1 MERPVKKNNRIRI
14 LFATGIIVLFSIS
27 LLFFNTGCGKK
38 MSPLEIIN
46 KMKNTYAGLNDFH
59 EVTTSVI
66 TSYMDDKKESTVE
79 TEIYYKKP
87 NKIYYDTKSGKI
99 SGVAVSDGKD
109 SYLYISSLNEC
120 TKDKAPASFSDFY
133 KKTAGMGF
141 INPSNVVL
149 ETFLIDGKLPSG
161 GIESS
166 KLEGSEEKVGSASC
180 HVISITFPTG
190 EKQKLWI
197 GTRDFFIW
205 KNSITVTEKAMRSKL
220 QLQPGLEN
228 KLKDRDE
235 KDSRVILVSTET
247 MKLVEA
253 NKGLPDSRFAFKPPE
268 DVKVVAQF
276 TKKGTE
282 GTSDFSL
289 KGKKAPDFSLEDMDG
304 KKVTLADCKGKVVI
318 LDFWDSWC
326 KPCALDLAIME
337 KLYGIYG
344 NSSLLILSINEEKDE
359 AQKRK
364 YIGANKLSFQ
374 VLNDVT
380 GEVSRAYKV
389 EAFPRI
395 VIIDGDGKVSADLLG
410 LQKEETIREELKK
423 LGLR

>member
-1 MERPVKKNNRIRI
+1 MEYPVKKNNRISI
-14 LFATGIIVLFSIS
+14 LFAASAVTFLSIS

-66 TSYMDDKKESTVE
+66 VNYMDDNKESTVE

-87 NKIYYDTKSGKI
+87 NKIYYDTKSGKV

-120 TKDKAPASFSDFY
+120 VKEKAPASFSDFY
-133 KKTAGMGF
+133 KKTAGMGL

-149 ETFLIDGKLPSG
+149 ETFMIDGKLPSG

-166 KLEGSEEKVGSASC
+166 VLEAREEKVGTVSC

-197 GTRDFFIW
+197 GTKDFFLW
-205 KNSITVTEKAMRSKL
+205 KNSITVTEEAMRSKL
-220 QLQPGLEN
+220 EQTGADM
-228 KLKDRDE
+228 KSKDE
-235 KDSRVILVSTET
+235 SKKNSRIILASTET

-268 DVKVVAQF
+268 GVTIVARFTRKNTGGSSDVNF
-276 TKKGTE
+276 
-282 GTSDFSL
+282 
-289 KGKKAPDFSLEDMDG
+289 KGKKAPDFSLDDLDG
-304 KKVTLADCKGKVVI
+304 KKVSLTGCRGNIVI

-326 KPCALDLAIME
+326 KQCALDLAIME
-337 KLYGIYG
+337 KLHKAYGASG
-344 NSSLLILSINEEKDE
+344 LVVLGVNEEEDE
-359 AQKRK
+359 EQKRK
-364 YIGANKLSFQ
+364 YIRANSLTFK

-389 EAFPRI
+389 EAYPRI
-395 VIIDGDGKVSADLLG
+395 IIIDKDGTVSADLIG
-410 LQKEETIREELKK
+410 LQKEETVLEELKK

>member
-1 MERPVKKNNRIRI
+1 M
-14 LFATGIIVLFSIS
+14 LFIQ
-27 LLFFNTGCGKK
+27 GCGRR

-46 KMKNTYAGLNDFH
+46 KMKNTYAGINDFH
-59 EVTTSVI
+59 EISTSVI
-66 TSYMDDKKESTVE
+66 IDYMDDKKESTVE
-79 TEIYYKKP
+79 TELFYRKP
-87 NKIYYDTKSGKI
+87 NRLYYDTKSGKI
-99 SGVAVSDGKD
+99 SGIAASDGKD

-120 TKDKAPASFSDFY
+120 IKEKAPASISDFY
-133 KKTAGMGF
+133 KKTAGMGL

-166 KLEGSEEKVGSASC
+166 VLEGREENVGTVPC

-197 GTRDFFIW
+197 GVKDFLIW
-205 KNSITVTEKAMRSKL
+205 KNSIIITEKAMLSKL
-220 QLQPGLEN
+220 QSQPGLDK
-228 KLKDRDE
+228 KLKDGE
-235 KDSRVILVSTET
+235 GKESKTILVSTET

-268 DVKVVAQF
+268 NVKVVAQF

-282 GTSDFSL
+282 GTSSVSF
-289 KGKKAPDFSLEDMDG
+289 KGKKAPDFSLEDLDG
-304 KKVTLADCKGKVVI
+304 KTVSLAGCKGKIVI

-326 KPCALDLAIME
+326 KQCAQDLAIME
-337 KLYGIYG
+337 KLHDMYG
-344 NSSLLILSINEEKDE
+344 NSSLLVFGVNEEKDE
-359 AQKRK
+359 AQKKK
-364 YIGANKLSFQ
+364 YISANKLTFR

-380 GEVSRAYKV
+380 GEISKTYKV
-389 EAFPRI
+389 EAVPRI
-395 VIIDGDGKVSADLLG
+395 IIIDKNGTVSADLLG
-410 LQKEETIREELKK
+410 VQKEETIREELKK

>member
-1 MERPVKKNNRIRI
+1 MKKNIRI
-14 LFATGIIVLFSIS
+14 PILSATCIIVLFSIS

-59 EVTTSVI
+59 EITTSVI

-166 KLEGSEEKVGSASC
+166 KLEGSEEKVGSVPC

-220 QLQPGLEN
+220 QQTGLDAKPRNEN
-228 KLKDRDE
+228 E

-253 NKGLPDSRFAFKPPE
+253 NKGLPDSRFAFKPPD

-289 KGKKAPDFSLEDMDG
+289 KGKKAPVFSLEDMDG

-337 KLYGIYG
+337 KLHKAYGDSG
-344 NSSLLILSINEEKDE
+344 LVMLSVNEEKDE

-364 YIGANKLSFQ
+364 YIGANKLSFK